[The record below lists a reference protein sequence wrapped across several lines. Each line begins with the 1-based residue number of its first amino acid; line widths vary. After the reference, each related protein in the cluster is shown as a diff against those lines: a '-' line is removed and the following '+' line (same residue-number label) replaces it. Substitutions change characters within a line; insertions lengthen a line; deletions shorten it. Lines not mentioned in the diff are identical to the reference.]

1 MNGLI
6 IKPEFV
12 DLILSGSKIW
22 ELRSRATNI
31 RGEIALIKSGSG
43 EICGVCDLINVL
55 GPFRPDEFSNTE
67 DKTGIAQVESV
78 LRSLNY
84 ERAYAW
90 VLDNVRVLKNPK
102 PYDHPAGAITWV
114 RLPDNFL
121 ARKLAL
127 PVNRVAEVFSNEG
140 GAAC

>member
-6 IKPEFV
+6 IKPKFA
-12 DLILSGSKIW
+12 DLILSGSKTW
-22 ELRSRATNI
+22 ELRSRSTNI
-31 RGEIALIKSGSG
+31 RGEIALIKSGTG
-43 EICGVCDLINVL
+43 EICAVCDLVEVL
-55 GPFRPDEFSNTE
+55 GPFRPEELSNTE
-67 DKTGIAQVESV
+67 DKTGIGQVESV

-102 PYDHPAGAITWV
+102 PYEHPAGAITWV

-121 ARKLAL
+121 ARKRAL
-127 PVNRVAEVFSNEG
+127 PINPMTEVFVSEG
-140 GAAC
+140 VAAC